1 MEIKRAALLIVSDEA
16 STDPTMDRGADT
28 LAPILAKEGKWELSA
43 IRIVPNN
50 VLQIQQALCDWTSG
64 PNWHHLLFLSAA
76 AALAVK
82 DITPEA
88 VTPLIHR
95 HATSLFHRII
105 ADSLEFTPS
114 AKLERLVV
122 DIREKTLIISL
133 PQSSKGAMED
143 LGVVMSLL
151 PHVIPPNPHS
161 LHTSG
166 MKKLNNETGVTI
178 AQHLPQS
185 QLQPYH
191 HHHHAH
197 GHPIRKAYTS
207 PPDRSQS
214 KSNRPAMGLNQ
225 RYRPCANSMLSVEEA
240 LRVIREQTPAPI
252 VVKTP
257 VTTSIIGSVIAE
269 DVYASEMIPAYPTS
283 LVDGYAIIAKEGES
297 TRLIFHRTSIAHAN
311 MSGAF
316 EPLQP
321 GTIAKITAGT
331 PLPSNANAVV
341 MLDDIAF
348 STLDGQDEATVE
360 ILADDIVPGENV
372 REPGSDVALNTK
384 ILARGDL
391 ISPVGGEI
399 GLLAATGTRTVK
411 VFKKCRVGVLSVG
424 GDLVEHSNP
433 STLVRGQIRDSNRP
447 SLLSCLAAWGFET
460 VDLGLTRETAA
471 GELEHT
477 LRNSLYGVDY
487 AFSGVDVLVITG
499 SMFLGKLDFTPIIE
513 RTLDGSIHFNRVSMK
528 PGMSTTFATVPFKA
542 TTADAATENILQKHT
557 SKLIF
562 SLPGD
567 PASALA
573 TLNLFVL
580 SSLHKFAG
588 LGESSQAIAVDPG
601 TTPQVGLPRVA
612 VVLTHHFPLDLKRT
626 EYHRA
631 VVTGSRSDGRLYATS
646 AGVNA
651 VGSLAKANALVILRA
666 GRGVGIKGEIVEA
679 LMMGHI
685 HASDT
690 RIIC

>member
-1 MEIKRAALLIVSDEA
+1 MEIKRVAILIISDEA
-16 STDPTMDRGADT
+16 SKDPALDRGADT
-28 LAPILAKEGKWELSA
+28 LAPILAKEEKWELSA

-64 PNWHHLLFLSAA
+64 PNWHHLVLLSAA
-76 AALAVK
+76 ASLAVK

-95 HATSLFHRII
+95 DAPGLFHSMITE
-105 ADSLEFTPS
+105 SLEFTPFT
-114 AKLERLVV
+114 KLERPVV
-122 DIREKTLIISL
+122 DVREKTLIISL
-133 PQSSKGAMED
+133 PRSSKGAMKD
-143 LGVVMSLL
+143 LEVVMNLL

-166 MKKLNNETGVTI
+166 MKKPDNETGVTI
-178 AQHLPQS
+178 AQHLPQP

-197 GHPIRKAYTS
+197 GHPIRKAHTS
-207 PPDRSQS
+207 PPDRPRS

-225 RYRPCANSMLSVEEA
+225 RYRPCANPMLSVEEA
-240 LRVIREQTPAPI
+240 LRVICEQTPAPI

-283 LVDGYAIIAKEGES
+283 LVDGYAIIAKEGGS
-297 TRLIFHRTSIAHAN
+297 TRQIFHRTSIAHAN
-311 MSGAF
+311 ISGAF
-316 EPLQP
+316 APLQP
-321 GTIAKITAGT
+321 GTIAKIIAGA

-341 MLDDIAF
+341 MLDDIAS

-372 REPGSDVALNTK
+372 REPGSDVALNSK

-447 SLLSCLAAWGFET
+447 SLLSCLASWGFET
-460 VDLGLTRETAA
+460 VDLGLAGETAA

-477 LRNSLYGVDY
+477 LRDSLYGVDR

-499 SMFLGKLDFTPIIE
+499 SMSLDKLDLTPIIE
-513 RTLDGSIHFNRVSMK
+513 RTLGGSIHFNRVSMK
-528 PGMSTTFATVPFKA
+528 PGMTTTFATVPFKA

-580 SSLHKFAG
+580 PSLHKFAG
-588 LGESSQAIAVDPG
+588 LGESSQASVVKPG
-601 TTPQVGLPRVA
+601 ITPQVGLPRVA
-612 VVLTHHFPLDLKRT
+612 VVLTHHFPLDPKRT

-646 AGVNA
+646 TGVNA

-679 LMMGHI
+679 LMMGPV
-685 HASDT
+685 HASNT